1 MRRDWSI
8 SKRVMFLALTPS
20 ILTMAV
26 LITYFTYVR
35 VADMDQSLAQRSMA
49 LARQLAQASEF
60 GLFAGNH
67 AMLQQLADAAQ
78 HEPNVS
84 SVAIRDAQGVIVAR
98 SMTVDSGI
106 DPSLRLVSAAPVFQ
120 SKLKISDFENAP
132 IEPIPLSK
140 IGEVTV
146 EMSTKSTRQS
156 QQQQGLVSLLLGLG
170 GVIFAY
176 LLALGLSRRVIQPI
190 HALVRATTEIEHG
203 YVQVWV
209 PEKGDRELRV
219 LAEAF
224 NRMAQGINT
233 THQDLQAQVARAT
246 RDLHRQKDA
255 AEAANIAKSR
265 FLAAASHDLRQPMH
279 AIALF
284 TTALQRTVTQP
295 KAKPLVTD
303 LALAVDT
310 MNALFD
316 ALLDMSRLDSG
327 VMQAQIRSVP
337 LQDIFAKIEAEFVPV
352 ALEDGVYFKVCPTSA
367 LVESDPL
374 LLQRALSNL
383 VANAIRY
390 APHGTAMLCA
400 RRCKTGV
407 RVEIRD
413 SGIGIAPEDHSAIF
427 QEFQQVAN
435 KERDRS
441 KGLGLGLAIVARIA
455 PLIHASI
462 DMRSALGEGSLFSL
476 TLPRAAEA
484 GDSSSTT
491 AMNDEAVKSDLR
503 IIVIDNDPLV
513 LTASAALLNAL
524 GFVADILQSGD
535 AAYGVLERL
544 PPQSAVVLCD
554 LWLPNNESGFDVLE
568 RLRKQ
573 AAFIGGVIISG
584 DTRPEIMRSAHEAGY
599 SMLHKPVAPA
609 KLRSVLDLFARKA
622 GESDQRKISEIP

>member
-1 MRRDWSI
+1 MKKGWSI
-8 SKRVMFLALTPS
+8 SKRVMFLAVTPS

-26 LITYFTYVR
+26 LISYFTYVR
-35 VADMDQSLAQRSMA
+35 VADMDRALAQRSLA
-49 LARQLAQASEF
+49 VARQLAQASEF

-67 AMLQQLADAAQ
+67 AILRRLTDAAQ
-78 HEPNVS
+78 REPNVS
-84 SVAIRDAQGVIVAR
+84 SVTIRDAQGAIVAQ
-98 SMTVDSGI
+98 STTVDRDS
-106 DPSLRLVSAAPVFQ
+106 DHSPRLVSTAPIFQ
-120 SKLKISDFENAP
+120 SELKFSDFENP
-132 IEPIPLSK
+132 PMGSISSKK

-146 EMSTKSTRQS
+146 EMSKKSTRQS

-190 HALVRATTEIEHG
+190 HALVRATTEIERG

-316 ALLDMSRLDSG
+316 ALLDISRLDSG
-327 VMQAQIRSVP
+327 VMQAQIRSFP
-337 LQDIFAKIEAEFVPV
+337 LQDIFAKIEVEFFPV
-352 ALEDGVYFKVCPTSA
+352 ARENGVYFKVCPTSA
-367 LVESDPL
+367 LVKSDPL
-374 LLQRALSNL
+374 LLQRALNNL

-390 APHGTAMLCA
+390 APHGAAMLCA

-413 SGIGIAPEDHSAIF
+413 SGIGIAPEDHSAVF

-462 DMRSALGEGSLFSL
+462 GMRSAPGKGSLFSL
-476 TLPRAAEA
+476 QLPCADAASEPMV
-484 GDSSSTT
+484 T
-491 AMNDEAVKSDLR
+491 ATMNDEAVKSDLR
-503 IIVIDNDPLV
+503 IVVIDNDPLV

-535 AAYGVLERL
+535 AAHGVLERL

-554 LWLPNNESGFDVLE
+554 LWLPDGESGFDVLE

-573 AAFIGGVIISG
+573 AAFIGGVIITG

-622 GESDQRKISEIP
+622 REFDQRKKREIP